1 MNHEKKRILYL
12 LVFFCV
18 IFTVLIVYLN
28 FFYFTKASSYKDL
41 SYNRRK
47 YKKEEMIQRGS
58 VYDRDGELLAYS
70 EKKDSSFQ
78 RKYSYPKTYSHLIG
92 YDHREYGK
100 AGLEDTY
107 NNELLGLSE
116 SDLLNELQKLKENRQ
131 GNALRLSIKH
141 SLQVFARET
150 LRKEAGGSILAMNV
164 KTGELYT
171 MASYPDFNPSEL
183 TENWKEIVERSD
195 APLLNRATQGLYEPG
210 SIFKIITSEALLD
223 RIDTQEEYVSN
234 GKEKVDGYV
243 FRDVDREGYGA
254 LDLEKAFVLSSNTY
268 FANRAQKITG
278 RELGKSAEAFYVN
291 RDIPFDLPVKKSR
304 FEYDDL
310 SKVELSASAIGQG
323 EVLVTPMNML
333 IMTNIVANRGMLV
346 EPRLVKAIVSP
357 NGKERETLIQRRQT
371 GISDQHLSKI
381 AAMMKEV
388 VDKGTG
394 KKARLSKVSVAGKT
408 GTAENGSGK
417 THAWFVGFAP
427 YEDPEVAVC
436 VLIEQSGS
444 TGGQKAAPI
453 AREILKQ
460 SLNLTEKELKG
471 DRK

>member
-12 LVFFCV
+12 LVVFCV
-18 IFTVLIVYLN
+18 MFTVLIVYLN
-28 FFYFTKASSYKDL
+28 FFYFTEASSYKNL

-47 YKKEEMIQRGS
+47 YKKEEIIQRGS
-58 VYDRDGELLAYS
+58 IIDRDGELLAYS
-70 EKKDSSFQ
+70 EKNGDSFL
-78 RKYSYPKTYSHLIG
+78 RKYNYPKTYSHLIG

-100 AGLEDTY
+100 AGLEDVY
-107 NNELLGLSE
+107 NNELLGLTE
-116 SDLLNELQKLKENRQ
+116 SDLLNELQKLKEKRQ

-150 LRKEAGGSILAMNV
+150 LRKETGGSILSMNV
-164 KTGELYT
+164 KTGEVYA

-183 TENWKEIVERSD
+183 TESWKEIVERSD

-210 SIFKIITSEALLD
+210 SVFKIVTSEALMD
-223 RIDTQEEYVSN
+223 RIDIEEEYVSN
-234 GKEKVDGYV
+234 GKEKVDGYI
-243 FRDVDREGYGA
+243 FRDVDRDGYGS
-254 LDLEKAFVLSSNTY
+254 LNLEKAFVHSSNTY

-278 RELGKSAEAFYVN
+278 RQLGKSAESFYVN
-291 RDIPFDLPVKKSR
+291 RDISFDLPVKKSR
-304 FEYDDL
+304 FQYDNL
-310 SKVELSASAIGQG
+310 TKVELSASAIGQG

-333 IMTNIVANRGMLV
+333 LMTNIVANRGMLV

-357 NGKERETLIQRRQT
+357 NGREKETLIGRRQT
-371 GISDQHLSKI
+371 GISDAHLTKI
-381 AAMMKEV
+381 AAMMREA

-394 KKARLSKVSVAGKT
+394 KRAKLPEVQVAGKT

-453 AREILKQ
+453 AREVLKQ
-460 SLNLTEKELKG
+460 SLYLTEKN
-471 DRK
+471 